1 MSLYH
6 NQKLEKFDFFKEKN
20 VLVLGGTGFI
30 GQKLSEYLLNSEA
43 YVTIVGRSNKKI
55 DFHDK
60 EHFHIKNFDSLYHNN
75 YFQCVCYN
83 QFDIQLIVI
92 N

>member
-6 NQKLEKFDFFKEKN
+6 NQKLEKFDFFSQKIKIKKKN

-60 EHFHIKNFDSLYHNN
+60 EHFHIKNFLSRN
-75 YFQCVCYN
+75 
-83 QFDIQLIVI
+83 
-92 N
+92 